1 MPSCAPRL
9 SIDFHP
15 GHVLIQLY
23 MNTCSIVRIYILY
36 STCYIYVHWSVSPV
50 VISSI
55 HHFHLAAAAAPLPLG
70 ILLSTP
76 ESMSAMWVRR
86 SCTPLAT
93 RWSTSLSYRSYSAG
107 SVIVPSTTAR
117 TEQTE
122 PADEDRQTDTRRRSV
137 SPAAHEEVYIN
148 GSAASAGR
156 YIYYTNRGR
165 GASGS

>member
-1 MPSCAPRL
+1 M
-9 SIDFHP
+9 
-15 GHVLIQLY
+15 LY
-23 MNTCSIVRIYILY
+23 VVTGRS
-36 STCYIYVHWSVSPV
+36 V

-55 HHFHLAAAAAPLPLG
+55 HHFHLAAAAAAPLPLG

-122 PADEDRQTDTRRRSV
+122 PADEDRQTHGVGQCRPPPTKR
-137 SPAAHEEVYIN
+137 
-148 GSAASAGR
+148 
-156 YIYYTNRGR
+156 
-165 GASGS
+165 